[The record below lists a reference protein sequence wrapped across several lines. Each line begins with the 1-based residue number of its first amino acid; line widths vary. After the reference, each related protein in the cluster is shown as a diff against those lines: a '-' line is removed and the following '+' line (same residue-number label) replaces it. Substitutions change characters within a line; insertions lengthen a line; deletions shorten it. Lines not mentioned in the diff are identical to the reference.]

1 MDKKRKKIVVFAS
14 GSGTNFEE
22 IAKKAKS
29 NYIEADISLL
39 ISDKASAGAIRR
51 AINLGVVPIVIN
63 WKNREEAEEKTMK
76 ILQIVEPDLIVL
88 AGFMR
93 ILSPQFVSEWKYKIL
108 NIHPSLLPAFQGT
121 TRAIDQAYNYGVKIT
136 GCTVH
141 FVDES
146 VDGGPI
152 IIQAAVNID
161 DNDTPERI
169 AEKIH
174 KLEHEIYPWAIKK
187 VIEGKIKIEGRK
199 VKIIDDETI
208 NDTETIKKE
217 GRENFLQ
224 EDLLISPKIKI

>member
-121 TRAIDQAYNYGVKIT
+121 TKAIDQAYNYGVKIT

-224 EDLLISPKIKI
+224 EYLLISPKIKI

>member
-121 TRAIDQAYNYGVKIT
+121 TKAIDQAYKYGVKIT

-224 EDLLISPKIKI
+224 EYLLISPKIKI

>member
-121 TRAIDQAYNYGVKIT
+121 TKAIDQAYNYGVKIT

-217 GRENFLQ
+217 GR
-224 EDLLISPKIKI
+224 

>member
-121 TRAIDQAYNYGVKIT
+121 TKAIDQAYNYGVKIT

-161 DNDTPERI
+161 DNDTSERI

-224 EDLLISPKIKI
+224 EYLLISPKIKI

>member
-29 NYIEADISLL
+29 NYIDADISLL

-121 TRAIDQAYNYGVKIT
+121 TKAIDQAYNYGVKIT

>member
-161 DNDTPERI
+161 DNDTSERI

-199 VKIIDDETI
+199 VKIIDDATI

-217 GRENFLQ
+217 GRENFLR
-224 EDLLISPKIKI
+224 EDLLISPRIKI

>member
-121 TRAIDQAYNYGVKIT
+121 TKAIDQAYNYGVKIT

-161 DNDTPERI
+161 DNDTSERI

-208 NDTETIKKE
+208 NDTEIIKKE
-217 GRENFLQ
+217 GSENFLQ

>member
-121 TRAIDQAYNYGVKIT
+121 TKAIDQAYNYGVKIT

-161 DNDTPERI
+161 DNDTSERI

-208 NDTETIKKE
+208 NDTQTIKKE

-224 EDLLISPKIKI
+224 EYLLISPKIKI

>member
-121 TRAIDQAYNYGVKIT
+121 TKAIDQAYNYGVKIT

-199 VKIIDDETI
+199 VKIINDENI
-208 NDTETIKKE
+208 NDTEIIKKE

>member
-161 DNDTPERI
+161 DNDTSERI

-187 VIEGKIKIEGRK
+187 VIESKIKIEGRK

>member
-29 NYIEADISLL
+29 NYIDADISLL

-121 TRAIDQAYNYGVKIT
+121 TKAIDQAYNYGVKIT

-161 DNDTPERI
+161 DNDTSERI

>member
-121 TRAIDQAYNYGVKIT
+121 TKAIDQAYKYGVKIT

-208 NDTETIKKE
+208 NDTQTIKKE

-224 EDLLISPKIKI
+224 EYLLISPKIKI

>member
-1 MDKKRKKIVVFAS
+1 
-14 GSGTNFEE
+14 
-22 IAKKAKS
+22 
-29 NYIEADISLL
+29 
-39 ISDKASAGAIRR
+39 
-51 AINLGVVPIVIN
+51 
-63 WKNREEAEEKTMK
+63 
-76 ILQIVEPDLIVL
+76 
-88 AGFMR
+88 
-93 ILSPQFVSEWKYKIL
+93 
-108 NIHPSLLPAFQGT
+108 LLPAFQGT
-121 TRAIDQAYNYGVKIT
+121 TKAIDQAYKYGVKIT

-224 EDLLISPKIKI
+224 EYLLISPKIKI

>member
-161 DNDTPERI
+161 DNDTSERI

-187 VIEGKIKIEGRK
+187 VIESKIKIEGRK

-208 NDTETIKKE
+208 NDTETIK
-217 GRENFLQ
+217 
-224 EDLLISPKIKI
+224 

>member
-29 NYIEADISLL
+29 NYIDADISLL

-93 ILSPQFVSEWKYKIL
+93 ILSPQFV
-108 NIHPSLLPAFQGT
+108 
-121 TRAIDQAYNYGVKIT
+121 
-136 GCTVH
+136 
-141 FVDES
+141 
-146 VDGGPI
+146 
-152 IIQAAVNID
+152 
-161 DNDTPERI
+161 
-169 AEKIH
+169 
-174 KLEHEIYPWAIKK
+174 
-187 VIEGKIKIEGRK
+187 
-199 VKIIDDETI
+199 
-208 NDTETIKKE
+208 
-217 GRENFLQ
+217 
-224 EDLLISPKIKI
+224 

>member
-93 ILSPQFVSEWKYKIL
+93 ILSPKFVSEWKYKIL

-121 TRAIDQAYNYGVKIT
+121 TKAIDQAYNYGVKIT

-146 VDGGPI
+146 VDEGPI

-161 DNDTPERI
+161 DNDTSERI

>member
-161 DNDTPERI
+161 DNDTSERI

>member
-63 WKNREEAEEKTMK
+63 WKNREEAEEKTKK

-121 TRAIDQAYNYGVKIT
+121 TKAIDQAYNYGVKIT

-224 EDLLISPKIKI
+224 EYLLISPKIKI

>member
-121 TRAIDQAYNYGVKIT
+121 TKAIDQAYNYGVKIT

-169 AEKIH
+169 AERIH

-199 VKIIDDETI
+199 VKIINDENI
-208 NDTETIKKE
+208 NDTEIIKKE

-224 EDLLISPKIKI
+224 EDLLINPKIKI